1 MKDCAVERNDPII
14 AVSEKGKTFRLNN
27 PNRRTILQVKV
38 DGCLITGERER
49 CDYLFEVP
57 LDPPPPSHR
66 VCYVEL
72 KGKNVEKAMSQIIST
87 IEYTKQQ
94 YANFKKEAY
103 IISSRVPTASPST
116 QDMSIKLKKYYGTKL
131 TIKCKEWVEKVP

>member
-1 MKDCAVERNDPII
+1 MNCSVERKDPII
-14 AVSEKGKTFRLNN
+14 SVTEKGKTFRLDN
-27 PNRRTILQVKV
+27 PNRRPIVQVKV

-66 VCYVEL
+66 ICYVEL
-72 KGKNVEKAMSQIIST
+72 KGKHVEKAISQIIST

-94 YANFKKEAY
+94 YVKYKKEAY
-103 IISSRVPTASPST
+103 IVSSRVPTESPST
-116 QDMSIKLKKYYGTKL
+116 QAIRITLKRDYGAKLIIRCNEL
-131 TIKCKEWVEKVP
+131 VEEVP